1 MKMRQT
7 RTMKSNKNKSEEVDL
22 EPEEE
27 EQDEQELLEPLMN
40 DLVTVMANQTR
51 LLEAIARNL

>member
-1 MKMRQT
+1 
-7 RTMKSNKNKSEEVDL
+7 MKSNNNKSEEVDL

-27 EQDEQELLEPLMN
+27 EYDEQELPEPPMN